1 MKQGSKLKRSRLV
14 RRPAGAAALF
24 VLLLLP
30 LSPLARANSSNLLP
44 NGSFQSET
52 SGWTTSNAAL
62 TIASDGGVAGYA
74 IYRDG
79 GASAIGTVS
88 GSTTSFADTSVAP
101 GSTYA
106 YTVAAFDAAGNYSP
120 QSAPSDA
127 VTTPQPQSSAVGLW
141 HLDELSGT
149 TAYDSSGHG
158 HNGAISGPV
167 TLGVPG
173 ELNTAYSFVPKSTV
187 IVPDAPDL
195 EPGTADVT
203 ISYWLNSTT
212 LPPCCNGIDYDM
224 LTKGDHSSSGGQIK
238 IEVQENGQASCM
250 FRGALGGRQL
260 QAGPNVVD
268 GHWHQVMC
276 QRIGTQIIETVD
288 GSSFSTTKATGAITV
303 TDPIRLGS
311 HKNGGDWYNGVLD
324 EVTYSIGSGSTNQA
338 PVVNA
343 GPDQT
348 ITLPSSAN
356 LNGTVTDDGL
366 PNPPGTVTTT
376 WSEVSGPGAATFGN
390 ASAVDT
396 TASFSAAGTY
406 VLKLEA
412 SDSLLSSSD
421 TATITVNPASQNQP
435 PTVNAGPD
443 QTVILPNSATL
454 SGTASDDGLPNPPG
468 TLITTWSQLSGPG
481 TVTFGDASSLST
493 TASFSASGTYVLRLT
508 ADDSAL
514 RSSDDLTVTVNPA
527 SQNQPPTVN
536 AGPDQ
541 TVILPNSATLSG
553 TASDDG
559 LPNPPGTLITAWSQF
574 SGPGTV
580 TFGNA
585 SSLSTTASFSAS
597 GIYVLRLT
605 ADDSALQS
613 SEDLTVTVNSA
624 SQDLVGN
631 PGFETDTTGWN
642 SSGSDAGVTLTR
654 VSGGHSGGWSGLV
667 ANGGSGTAATC
678 KMQDVPNWVTT
689 TSAGTYTG
697 SMWVRA
703 DSPGATLTI
712 KLREYNGS
720 ALVAVKT
727 ASIKLTTSW
736 QMVSVSYVPAMP
748 GTTTLDFLGLVSNAP
763 VGTCFYADDISIVV
777 S

>member
-1 MKQGSKLKRSRLV
+1 
-14 RRPAGAAALF
+14 
-24 VLLLLP
+24 LLP
-30 LSPLARANSSNLLP
+30 LSPLARANSSNLFP
-44 NGSFQSET
+44 HGSFKSGT
-52 SGWTTSNAAL
+52 SGWTTSDATL
-62 TIASDGGVAGYA
+62 TIASDGADYA

-79 GASAIGTVS
+79 GASATGIVS
-88 GSTTSFADTSVAP
+88 GSTTSFADTSFADT
-101 GSTYA
+101 SFA
-106 YTVAAFDAAGNYSP
+106 
-120 QSAPSDA
+120 
-127 VTTPQPQSSAVGLW
+127 QSSVVGLW

-149 TAYDSSGHG
+149 TAFDSSGHG
-158 HNGAISGPV
+158 HNGAISGPI

-173 ELNTAYSFVPKSTV
+173 EINTAYSFVPKSTV

-195 EPGTADVT
+195 QPGTADVT

-212 LPPCCNGIDYDM
+212 LPPCCNGVDYDM
-224 LTKGDHSSSGGQIK
+224 FTKGDHSSRGGQIK

-250 FRGALGGRQL
+250 FRGALGGKQL
-260 QAGPNVVD
+260 QAGPNVID
-268 GHWHQVMC
+268 GHWHQVLC
-276 QRIGTQIIETVD
+276 QRIGTEIIETVD

-338 PVVNA
+338 PVVAA

-376 WSEVSGPGAATFGN
+376 WSEVSGPGAVTFGN

-406 VLKLEA
+406 VLKLLA
-412 SDSLLSSSD
+412 SDSVLSSSD
-421 TATITVNPASQNQP
+421 TATITVNSASQNQP
-435 PTVNAGPD
+435 PTVNAG
-443 QTVILPNSATL
+443 Q
-454 SGTASDDGLPNPPG
+454 
-468 TLITTWSQLSGPG
+468 
-481 TVTFGDASSLST
+481 
-493 TASFSASGTYVLRLT
+493 
-508 ADDSAL
+508 
-514 RSSDDLTVTVNPA
+514 
-527 SQNQPPTVN
+527 
-536 AGPDQ
+536 DQ

-580 TFGNA
+580 TFGDA
-585 SSLSTTASFSAS
+585 SSLSTTASFSAA
-597 GIYVLRLT
+597 GTYVLRLT

-613 SEDLTVTVNSA
+613 SDDLTVTVNSA
-624 SQDLVGN
+624 SQNLVGN

-642 SSGSDAGVTLTR
+642 TSGSDAGVTLTR
-654 VSGGHSGGWSGLV
+654 VSGGHSGGWAGLV
-667 ANGGSGTAATC
+667 ANSGSGTAATC
-678 KMQDVPNWVTT
+678 KIQDAPNWVTT

-712 KLREYNGS
+712 KLREYKS
-720 ALVAVKT
+720 STLVGLKT
-727 ASIKLTTSW
+727 ASITLTTSW

-748 GTTTLDFLGLVSNAP
+748 GTSTLDFLGLVSNAP

>member
-1 MKQGSKLKRSRLV
+1 MKQSSKLRRSRLV
-14 RRPAGAAALF
+14 RRSGGAAALF
-24 VLLLLP
+24 VLFVLLP
-30 LSPLARANSSNLLP
+30 SPPARATSSNLVP
-44 NGSFQSET
+44 NGRFQS
-52 SGWTTSNAAL
+52 GTTSDAAL
-62 TIASDGGVAGYA
+62 TIASGGGVADYA

-79 GASAIGTVS
+79 GASATGTVS
-88 GSTTSFADTSVAP
+88 GSTTSLANTSFA
-101 GSTYA
+101 
-106 YTVAAFDAAGNYSP
+106 
-120 QSAPSDA
+120 
-127 VTTPQPQSSAVGLW
+127 QSSVVGLW

-158 HNGAISGPV
+158 HDGAISGPV

-195 EPGTADVT
+195 QPGTADVT
-203 ISYWLNSTT
+203 ISYWLNATT
-212 LPPCCNGIDYDM
+212 LPPCCNGVDYDM
-224 LTKGDHSSSGGQIK
+224 FTKGDHSSRGGQIK

-250 FRGALGGRQL
+250 FRGASGGKQL
-260 QAGPNVVD
+260 TAGPNVVD
-268 GHWHQVMC
+268 GHWHQVIC

-288 GSSFSTTKATGAITV
+288 GSSFSTTTTTGAITV

-311 HKNGGDWYNGVLD
+311 HKNGGDWYKGVLD

-338 PVVNA
+338 PVVDA

-376 WSEVSGPGAATFGN
+376 WSEVSGPGAVTFGD
-390 ASAVDT
+390 ASSVDT
-396 TASFSAAGTY
+396 TASFSAAGSY
-406 VLKLEA
+406 VLKLQA
-412 SDSLLSSSD
+412 SDSVLSSSD
-421 TATITVNPASQNQP
+421 TATVTVNPASQNQP
-435 PTVNAGPD
+435 PTVNAGQD
-443 QTVILPNSATL
+443 QTVILPNPATL

-468 TLITTWSQLSGPG
+468 TLVTTWSQFSGPG

-514 RSSDDLTVTVNPA
+514 QSSDDLTVTVNPS
-527 SQNQPPTVN
+527 SQN
-536 AGPDQ
+536 
-541 TVILPNSATLSG
+541 
-553 TASDDG
+553 
-559 LPNPPGTLITAWSQF
+559 
-574 SGPGTV
+574 
-580 TFGNA
+580 
-585 SSLSTTASFSAS
+585 
-597 GIYVLRLT
+597 
-605 ADDSALQS
+605 
-613 SEDLTVTVNSA
+613 
-624 SQDLVGN
+624 LVGN

-642 SSGSDAGVTLTR
+642 TSGSDAGVTLTR

-678 KMQDVPNWVTT
+678 KIQDVPNWVTT

-703 DSPGATLTI
+703 DSPGAKLTI
-712 KLREYNGS
+712 KLREYES
-720 ALVAVKT
+720 STLVGLKT
-727 ASIKLTTSW
+727 ASITLTTSW

-748 GTTTLDFLGLVSNAP
+748 GTSTLDFLGLVSNAP
-763 VGTCFYADDISIVV
+763 VGTCFYADDISIVL

>member
-1 MKQGSKLKRSRLV
+1 MKQRSKLERSRLA
-14 RRPAGAAALF
+14 RRPASAAALF
-24 VLLLLP
+24 VLFLLP
-30 LSPLARANSSNLLP
+30 LSPQARATSSNLLP
-44 NGSFQSET
+44 NGSFQSRT
-52 SGWTTSNAAL
+52 SGWTTSDAAL
-62 TIASDGGVAGYA
+62 TLASDGGVADYA
-74 IYRDG
+74 IYRDSG
-79 GASAIGTVS
+79 TNAMGTVS
-88 GSTTSFADTSVAP
+88 GSTTSFADTSLA
-101 GSTYA
+101 
-106 YTVAAFDAAGNYSP
+106 
-120 QSAPSDA
+120 
-127 VTTPQPQSSAVGLW
+127 QSSAVGLW

-167 TLGVPG
+167 TPGVPG

-203 ISYWLNSTT
+203 VSYWLNSTT
-212 LPPCCNGIDYDM
+212 LPPCCNGVDYDM
-224 LTKGDHSSSGGQIK
+224 FTKGDHSSKGGQIK

-250 FRGALGGRQL
+250 FRGALGGKQL
-260 QAGPNVVD
+260 QAGPNVID
-268 GHWHQVMC
+268 GHWHQVIC

-324 EVTYSIGSGSTNQA
+324 EVSYSIGSGSTNQA
-338 PVVNA
+338 PVVDA

-376 WSEVSGPGAATFGN
+376 WSEVSGPGAVTFGD

-396 TASFSAAGTY
+396 TASFSASGTY
-406 VLKLEA
+406 VLKLQA
-412 SDSLLSSSD
+412 SDSVLSSSD
-421 TATITVNPASQNQP
+421 TATVTVNPASQNQP
-435 PTVNAGPD
+435 PMVNAGLD

-454 SGTASDDGLPNPPG
+454 SGTAGDDGLPNPPG
-468 TLITTWSQLSGPG
+468 TLITTWSQFSGPG

-493 TASFSASGTYVLRLT
+493 TASFSAAGT
-508 ADDSAL
+508 
-514 RSSDDLTVTVNPA
+514 
-527 SQNQPPTVN
+527 
-536 AGPDQ
+536 
-541 TVILPNSATLSG
+541 
-553 TASDDG
+553 
-559 LPNPPGTLITAWSQF
+559 
-574 SGPGTV
+574 
-580 TFGNA
+580 
-585 SSLSTTASFSAS
+585 
-597 GIYVLRLT
+597 YVLRLT

-613 SEDLTVTVNSA
+613 SDDVTLTVSPA
-624 SQDLVGN
+624 SQNLVGN

-642 SSGSDAGVTLTR
+642 TSGSDAGVTLTR

-678 KMQDVPNWVTT
+678 KVQDAPNWVTT

-712 KLREYNGS
+712 KLREYKS
-720 ALVAVKT
+720 STLVGLKT
-727 ASIKLTTSW
+727 ASITLTTSW

-748 GTTTLDFLGLVSNAP
+748 GTSTLDFLGLVSNAP